1 MIKDVTKTP
10 KPQSQ
15 TTHTNPTPN
24 NYKKWLEKGMQQGF
38 EALEIAI
45 HESQTFK
52 LSLDKG
58 KIDACVWS
66 DVASAVIRG
75 IFANKKT
82 SIVLEHLTDS
92 AFDNAFETLK
102 ENCQTIT
109 SKEPALIFEGSS
121 SYPEVLENNFDFGQ
135 VPLEQKQNLLLQLEK
150 TMLQSSHLQV
160 TNGIIYQ
167 EVCHKKTLLNSKG
180 LNLSHQNSF
189 AYLYAS
195 AVFQKEGEIESY
207 GKSILAKDFVT
218 FNPVKLGTEIVE
230 MGEKKLGAKS
240 LVSQKYPVIFSN
252 EMFADLLESF
262 SDIFT
267 GTSAYRNLTKLKD
280 KVNCLIASEKVSI
293 IDDPLNDGAYFKEK
307 FDDEGV
313 ACQTKPIITKGV
325 FQGFIHN
332 LKTARIFKQT
342 PTGNGFD
349 GGTSM
354 INCYLVPGKKSFSEM
369 IEPIQNGIYI
379 TDLVGM
385 HAGIKTVSGDFSLQA
400 SGFRIEKGKVT
411 TPVKMIVVSG
421 NFFDILKNV
430 DTIAND
436 FEFQTSGFGSSSVY
450 VGDLNIGGK

>member
-1 MIKDVTKTP
+1 MINGVTKTT
-10 KPQSQ
+10 KHQHQ
-15 TTHTNPTPN
+15 TTHTNTTLN
-24 NYKKWLEKGMQQGF
+24 NYQKWLEKGIQKGF
-38 EALEIAI
+38 EALEISI

-66 DVASAVIRG
+66 DVTSAVIKG
-75 IFANKKT
+75 IFANQKT
-82 SIVLEHLTDS
+82 SISLEQLTES
-92 AFDNAFETLK
+92 AFDNAFTTLK

-121 SYPEVLENNFDFGQ
+121 SYPEVLENNFDFEQ
-135 VPLEQKQNLLLQLEK
+135 VPLEQKQHLLLQLEK
-150 TMLQSSHLQV
+150 IILQSSHFQA

-167 EVCHKKTLLNSKG
+167 EVFHKKTLLNSKG
-180 LNLSHQNSF
+180 LNLSHKNSY

-195 AVFQKEGEIESY
+195 AVFQKEVEVESY
-207 GKSILAKDFVT
+207 SKSVLAKDFST
-218 FNPVKLGTEIVE
+218 FNPVKLGTEIVD

-240 LVSQKYPVIFSN
+240 LVSQKYPVVFSN
-252 EMFADLLESF
+252 EMFADLLENF

-267 GTSAYRNLTKLKD
+267 GTSAYHNLTKLKD

-293 IDDPLNDGAYFKEK
+293 IEDPLNDGAYFKEK

-349 GGTSM
+349 GSTSM
-354 INCYLVPGKKSFSEM
+354 VNCYLVPGTKNFAEM
-369 IEPIQNGIYI
+369 IKSIQNGIYI

-400 SGFRIEKGKVT
+400 GGFRIEKGKVT